1 MAPYGQEKKK
11 KKKPPNLNSQSKII
25 KQFNKNGNI
34 SAIQQTQIWGIIPLK
49 IQIFELIDAELKKK
63 ILKVFKEIK

>member
-11 KKKPPNLNSQSKII
+11 KKKQPPKQNSQSKII

-34 SAIQQTQIWGIIPLK
+34 SAIQQTQI
-49 IQIFELIDAELKKK
+49 
-63 ILKVFKEIK
+63 

>member
-11 KKKPPNLNSQSKII
+11 KTPNLNSQSKII

-49 IQIFELIDAELKKK
+49 IQIFELIDVE
-63 ILKVFKEIK
+63 